1 MKLRAITQLLSSS
14 STDKIFAALE
24 SHGGSSRFVGG
35 CVRDAI
41 LNKKPKDID
50 IATNLLPQQVQ
61 DALNARNIKN
71 FFLFAGLSPER
82 PFEPEYLGFELL
94 GLGSLGVKFGS
105 RSSPVF

>member
-41 LNKKPKDID
+41 LNKKPC
-50 IATNLLPQQVQ
+50 
-61 DALNARNIKN
+61 
-71 FFLFAGLSPER
+71 
-82 PFEPEYLGFELL
+82 
-94 GLGSLGVKFGS
+94 
-105 RSSPVF
+105 

>member
-41 LNKKPKDID
+41 LNKKPTDK
-50 IATNLLPQQVQ
+50 
-61 DALNARNIKN
+61 
-71 FFLFAGLSPER
+71 
-82 PFEPEYLGFELL
+82 
-94 GLGSLGVKFGS
+94 
-105 RSSPVF
+105 